1 MGCIPLRKSQ
11 YVNAKSTANFVGNG
25 AQYGVFLVSVQIE
38 DNSQSEKW
46 SKEKNEWFDKSRQI
60 ILNFMGASV
69 VSSLPP
75 KSPSLMFHF
84 RSPFC
89 KESLKAFQKPFAI
102 EFDYNNYY
110 SGFKGIVQTIKIQE
124 AYLTPEK
131 EETKILFMEKEEISV
146 IVHYVFIGNQLL
158 ADLKRLALEGIDRE
172 QQTKL
177 LSKATRLAEDWNIQT
192 LNREHGEAIKS
203 FKEL

>member
-1 MGCIPLRKSQ
+1 MGCCSFRQKQ
-11 YVNAKSTANFVGNG
+11 YVDAETTADFLGNAP
-25 AQYGVFLVSVQIE
+25 QYGKLLITIE
-38 DNSQSEKW
+38 IDDRFHFNIPF
-46 SKEKNEWFDKSRQI
+46 SKE
-60 ILNFMGASV
+60 NF
-69 VSSLPP
+69 
-75 KSPSLMFHF
+75 
-84 RSPFC
+84 
-89 KESLKAFQKPFAI
+89 KAFQHPFAI

>member
-1 MGCIPLRKSQ
+1 MGCCSFRQKQ
-11 YVNAKSTANFVGNG
+11 YVDAETTADFLGNAP
-25 AQYGVFLVSVQIE
+25 QYGKLLITIDIDDRSEF
-38 DNSQSEKW
+38 EKW
-46 SKEKNEWFDKSRQI
+46 SKEKNEWYDKYRQI
-60 ILNFMGASV
+60 ILNFLG
-69 VSSLPP
+69 VSTVDTHPP
-75 KSPSLMFHF
+75 KSSSLTFHF
-84 RSPFC
+84 NIPFS
-89 KESLKAFQKPFAI
+89 KENFKAFQHPFAI